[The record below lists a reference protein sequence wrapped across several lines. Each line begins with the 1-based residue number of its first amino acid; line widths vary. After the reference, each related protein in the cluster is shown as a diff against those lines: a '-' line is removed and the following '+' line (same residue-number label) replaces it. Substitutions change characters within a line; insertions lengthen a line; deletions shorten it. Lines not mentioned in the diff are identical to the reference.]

1 MKPLEPLERTV
12 IGFLVLMFGTLF
24 VILIAKSGCKTET
37 VYPKQSTRE
46 CDSSY
51 YWKSERLEWAI
62 ATADMIFESKGI
74 TGVAETIASETGR
87 YPDSVLQE
95 MNYSRKAEEAKQK
108 RIKTGR
114 IGKSYE
120 NQSVEE

>member
-1 MKPLEPLERTV
+1 MKLLKFIIALLA
-12 IGFLVLMFGTLF
+12 IGFFVETGFVL
-24 VILIAKSGCKTET
+24 ISSYNQPET
-37 VYPKQSTRE
+37 VYPNQSTRE
-46 CDSSY
+46 CDSAF

-62 ATADMIFESKGI
+62 ATADMILMSQGVD
-74 TGVAETIASETGR
+74 GVAELIAEESYR

-114 IGKSYE
+114 VGKSYGD
-120 NQSVEE
+120 QSVEE